1 MIAEARQLLEE
12 FHKVHLEFLDAASTI
27 TDEELSQPTGD
38 PNNLTLRHWFD
49 RLHWHFGTHL
59 RQIIQTR
66 KNLEPKYYAHRSL
79 HLPDFAGFLGPLAAE
94 LATISLDVFTR
105 KPAPEKMSVR
115 ENLEHLI
122 KAERDYIVPG
132 LKRALEHIRST

>member
-12 FHKVHLEFLDAASTI
+12 FHKVHLEFLEAAATI

-38 PNNLTLRHWFD
+38 PNNPTLRHWLD

-79 HLPDFAGFLGPLAAE
+79 HLPELAAFLGPLAGE
-94 LATISLDVFTR
+94 LATITPDVFTG

-115 ENLEHLI
+115 ENLEHLV

-132 LKRALEHIRST
+132 LKKALAHIRST